1 MEKSLSMIPAQQPVM
16 YQQAA
21 QPMPMPQA
29 NIGQPLHQITS
40 GKSNRGWM
48 VAGGV
53 HFVFMFSLFFYAL
66 VRAFFE
72 PAPDY
77 YDETSEFA
85 NQLFYS
91 MQMSNYFFFFP
102 TFAITLVAVL
112 SAMNVGCNKLAAIV
126 LPPLSQVGALL
137 LWSLIAAAVS
147 PEDSFLEAWE
157 MVFGEDFFEEV
168 IPLVVSQIILCA
180 GIVGLI
186 SLNSDE

>member
-1 MEKSLSMIPAQQPVM
+1 MIPAQQPQM
-16 YQQAA
+16 YRQAT
-21 QPMPMPQA
+21 QPMPMPQS

-66 VRAFFE
+66 VKAFFE

-85 NQLFYS
+85 DQLFYS
-91 MQMSNYFFFFP
+91 MQVSNYFFFFP
-102 TFAITLVAVL
+102 TFAITVVAVL
-112 SAMNVGCNKLAAIV
+112 AAMNVGCNNLAAIV

-137 LWSLIAAAVS
+137 LWSLIAATVS
-147 PEDSFLEAWE
+147 PEDSFSEAWE
-157 MVFGEDFFEEV
+157 MIFGEDFFEEV
-168 IPLVVSQIILCA
+168 IPLVVSQVILCA

-186 SLNSDE
+186 SVNSNE

>member
-1 MEKSLSMIPAQQPVM
+1 
-16 YQQAA
+16 
-21 QPMPMPQA
+21 MPMPQA

-53 HFVFMFSLFFYAL
+53 HFLFMFSLFFYAL

-85 NQLFYS
+85 NQLFYT

-102 TFAITLVAVL
+102 TFAITVVAVL
-112 SAMNVGCNKLAAIV
+112 AAMNVGCNKLAAIV

-147 PEDSFLEAWE
+147 PGDSFSEAWE

-168 IPLVVSQIILCA
+168 IPLVVSQVILCA

-186 SLNSDE
+186 SINSNE

>member
-1 MEKSLSMIPAQQPVM
+1 M
-16 YQQAA
+16 YQQAT

-66 VRAFFE
+66 VKAFFE

-77 YDETSEFA
+77 YDEFTD
-85 NQLFYS
+85 QLFYS
-91 MQMSNYFFFFP
+91 MQVSNYFFFFP
-102 TFAITLVAVL
+102 TFAITVVAAL
-112 SAMNVGCNKLAAIV
+112 TAMNVGCNKLAAIV

-137 LWSLIAAAVS
+137 LWSLIAATVS
-147 PEDSFLEAWE
+147 PEDSFSEAWE
-157 MVFGEDFFEEV
+157 MIFGEDFFEEV

-186 SLNSDE
+186 SINSNE

>member
-1 MEKSLSMIPAQQPVM
+1 
-16 YQQAA
+16 
-21 QPMPMPQA
+21 MPQA
-29 NIGQPLHQITS
+29 NIGQPLYQITS

-53 HFVFMFSLFFYAL
+53 HFVFMLGLFFYAL